1 MKVVTLKYL
10 FMSKDMEDG
19 RVGVK
24 YVTDT
29 EEAHKEFQLKLKS
42 DDSILG
48 CVYEYI
54 SEVEISLTGVVTTVK
69 PMLVKVKEV

>member
-10 FMSKDMEDG
+10 FVSKDMEDG

-29 EEAHKEFQLKLKS
+29 EEAHKDFQLKLKS
-42 DDSILG
+42 DDSIYG
-48 CVYEYI
+48 CLYEYI
-54 SEVEISLTGVVTTVK
+54 GEVDLSLSGVVTTVK
-69 PMLVKVKEV
+69 PMPVKEKEV

>member
-1 MKVVTLKYL
+1 MKLVTLKYL
-10 FMSKDMEDG
+10 FISKDMDDG

-29 EEAHKEFQLKLKS
+29 EEAHKDFQLKLKS

-48 CVYEYI
+48 CLYEYV
-54 SEVEISLTGVVTTVK
+54 SEVDLSLIGVVTTVI
-69 PMLVKVKEV
+69 PMPVKEREV